1 MMNKI
6 IILIIKD
13 YKIKKMPIN
22 IEISQKLL
30 LSLILYLFYIVEL
43 LEACNNISKKLN
55 TSKFINNIN
64 FLAYKPSMKCNY
76 NTLIR
81 THDKCLN

>member
-1 MMNKI
+1 M
-6 IILIIKD
+6 IKN
-13 YKIKKMPIN
+13 YKIKKIL
-22 IEISQKLL
+22 ISIKISQKLL
-30 LSLILYLFYIVEL
+30 LSLIFYLFYIVKL
-43 LEACNNISKKLN
+43 LEACNNISKRLS

-64 FLAYKPSMKCNY
+64 FLIYRLFIKYNY